1 VIPGKDAAVKPS
13 TSRRV
18 FVLVLTWMAFAA
30 EGCAER
36 PPPQEDPAV
45 VNLRKIVQAY
55 DAAEYKLHRGA
66 RSEEELRRFFAEAGA
81 TGDPDQYLRSPRD
94 GQPYVVLYGAAL
106 DPDGRNI
113 IFAHEK
119 DGVEGQRYVITLSRD
134 VKLLT
139 GDEFASAE
147 FAEVGKKKKPKK

>member
-1 VIPGKDAAVKPS
+1 VAAIG
-13 TSRRV
+13 
-18 FVLVLTWMAFAA
+18 LTFFAA
-30 EGCAER
+30 AGCSPPA
-36 PPPQEDPAV
+36 PPQEDPAV

-55 DAAEYKLHRGA
+55 DAAEYRLHRGP

-113 IFAHEK
+113 ILAHEK
-119 DGVEGQRYVITLSRD
+119 EGVEGKRYVITLSRD
-134 VKLLT
+134 VKLFT
-139 GDEFASAE
+139 EGEFANAE
-147 FAEVGKKKKPKK
+147 FATEVAGKKKSPKK